1 MEPMPE
7 DWDRAVAVVAH
18 PDDLE
23 YGVASAIARWTGQG
37 KQISYLLVTK
47 GEAGI
52 AGMPPDQ
59 VGPLRMEEERRSAAV
74 VGVSRVLYLDHPDGL
89 VEYGVPLR
97 RDLATVF
104 RTLDPQ
110 VVITASFDLTWGDEG
125 PVNHADHRAVGLA
138 VLDACRD
145 AANGWV
151 FPEAG
156 PPCTGIRDAYVA
168 TTGNATHFA
177 DVTATIDA
185 GIASLREHQVYIDGL
200 GREFDPDE
208 FLRNMAGYVGLG
220 AGCEYAVAFHR
231 YPMARARHRH
241 EGRFLGLPASRSFPR
256 VVPVSN
262 GESISIASASAAQEL
277 SADYF
282 HSFGYPH
289 YLHRSRTVFRR

>member
-23 YGVASAIARWTGQG
+23 YGVASAVARWTGQG
-37 KQISYLLVTK
+37 KKVSYLLATK

-52 AGMPPDQ
+52 AGLPPAETA
-59 VGPLRMEEERRSAAV
+59 PLRMAEERRSAEV
-74 VGVSRVLYLDHPDGL
+74 VGVSAVEFLDHPDGL
-89 VEYGVPLR
+89 VEYGIPLR
-97 RDLATVF
+97 RDLAAAF
-104 RTLDPQ
+104 RRQQPE
-110 VVITASFDLTWGDEG
+110 VVITSSFGLTWGEEG

-138 VLDACRD
+138 ALDACRD

-156 PPCTGIRDAYVA
+156 PPCPGIRDAYVA
-168 TTGNATHFA
+168 TVDAPTHFV
-177 DVTATIDA
+177 DVTATIEA
-185 GIASLREHQVYIDGL
+185 GIASLREHRAYIEGL

-231 YPMARARHRH
+231 YPM
-241 EGRFLGLPASRSFPR
+241 G
-256 VVPVSN
+256 
-262 GESISIASASAAQEL
+262 
-277 SADYF
+277 
-282 HSFGYPH
+282 
-289 YLHRSRTVFRR
+289 